1 MNSLKIALKIGGVC
15 QPQINRSRAAQKSGS
30 GLVKLS
36 RGFAA
41 ALALVS
47 AGLAFA
53 QAPAKPDL
61 KRGEQIATQVCASCH
76 GVDGNSGSPANPKL
90 AGQHSEYLYKQLT
103 NFKVKAGAREAERV
117 NPIMGAFATALS
129 DADMRSVA
137 AHYASQ
143 KYKPAAAKNKDA
155 VELGQRIYRAGIA
168 DKGVPSCAGC
178 HSPNGAG
185 IPAQYARIG
194 GQYGEYTESQ
204 LIGFRQGVRK
214 NSAQMT
220 SIASRMSDQEIKA
233 VSDYIA
239 GLR

>member
-1 MNSLKIALKIGGVC
+1 MNSLKIALKVDGAC
-15 QPQINRSRAAQKSGS
+15 HPQTNRVAYLQKGAFALVRSR
-30 GLVKLS
+30 V
-36 RGFAA
+36 
-41 ALALVS
+41 LATAVLLGV
-47 AGLAFA
+47 AGLAVA
-53 QAPAKPDL
+53 QAPAKPDK

-103 NFKVKAGAREAERV
+103 NFRVKAGAKDAERA
-117 NPIMGAFATALS
+117 NPIMAAFATALS

-137 AHYASQ
+137 AYYADQ
-143 KYKPAAAKNKDA
+143 KYKPAAAKNKDS

-194 GQYGEYTESQ
+194 GQYGEYTEAQ
-204 LIGFRQGVRK
+204 LIAFRQGGRK
-214 NSAQMT
+214 NSAQM
-220 SIASRMSDQEIKA
+220 SLIASRMSDQEIKA
-233 VSDYIA
+233 VSDYVA

>member
-1 MNSLKIALKIGGVC
+1 MNSLKIALNVDGVC
-15 QPQINRSRAAQKSGS
+15 QRQTQAPTRGR
-30 GLVKLS
+30 GLAYFS
-36 RGFAA
+36 RGFT
-41 ALALVS
+41 LALS
-47 AGLAFA
+47 LGASSIALA

-76 GVDGNSGSPANPKL
+76 GADGNSGSPANPKL

-103 NFKVKAGAREAERV
+103 NFKVKAGAKEAERT
-117 NPIMGAFATALS
+117 NPIMGAFATALT

-137 AHYASQ
+137 AYYSGQ
-143 KYKPAAAKNKDA
+143 KYKPAAAKNKDL
-155 VELGQRIYRAGIA
+155 VELGQKIFRAGIP

-194 GQYGEYTESQ
+194 GQYGEYSEAQ
-204 LIGFRQGVRK
+204 LVAFRQGLRK
-214 NSAQMT
+214 NSAQM
-220 SIASRMSDQEIKA
+220 SLIASRMSDLEIKA
-233 VSDYIA
+233 VSDYVA